1 MYSSTSS
8 DDEDE
13 EQEDEDEP
21 EVLVVEQYVQRVLVS
36 PPIHSWDYVWPL
48 WEVEHFRKYF
58 VFRSTDTKMGKV
70 QARCCYF
77 LDKTYEN

>member
-13 EQEDEDEP
+13 EEQEDQDEP

-36 PPIHSWDYVWPL
+36 VRSGGTMPALHYGRSSFSSEPL
-48 WEVEHFRKYF
+48 RLLYTF
-58 VFRSTDTKMGKV
+58 
-70 QARCCYF
+70 
-77 LDKTYEN
+77 